1 VAVKDS
7 GGTTLKTYG
16 YDGLHRR
23 ISETASDTTTDF
35 YYSDAWQVLEERVTS
50 HGRQSVSAQYVWS
63 PVYVDALVLRDRD
76 TNGDGTLDERLWVVQ
91 DANYNVT
98 ALVDNSG
105 NVVERY
111 LYDPFGRVTVVDG
124 GWVERS
130 EGTAFAW
137 HYLHQGGRYDDVSG
151 LYHFRYRDYSPTLG
165 RWTSLDPIRYEAG
178 DVNLYRFVNNGP
190 TNKIDPS
197 GLVDRPMN
205 DHPTNKIDPSA
216 PEDRPMPKR
225 VDPGGT
231 FCLIP
236 QSENIIRWVIGPSDK
251 PKLLKDVPFW
261 TKGNPI
267 PALDKTKFTPT
278 VITADRGWSGVIP
291 KGAYIGPD
299 GCGPCVG
306 IALIPPQKGQPVYI
320 MHFSAQ
326 ANVSKGFEEV
336 GFIRWKYY
344 KIWTAD
350 GLVVTRTRVA
360 PGGYEAVICGA
371 LMPEPKEPDFKRVNN
386 QRLYTLEDVVKTCH
400 RNGIKIRCF
409 IPTSGFA
416 LDENNQIWWT
426 RDPAPSEVERYKR

>member
-1 VAVKDS
+1 
-7 GGTTLKTYG
+7 
-16 YDGLHRR
+16 
-23 ISETASDTTTDF
+23 
-35 YYSDAWQVLEERVTS
+35 
-50 HGRQSVSAQYVWS
+50 
-63 PVYVDALVLRDRD
+63 VLRDRD
-76 TNGDGTLDERLWVVQ
+76 SNGDGTLDERLYVAQ
-91 DANYNVT
+91 DGNYDVT
-98 ALVDNSG
+98 ALFDNAG

-111 LYDPFGRVTVVDG
+111 IYDPFGQATILDASWNVLAA
-124 GWVERS
+124 S
-130 EGTAFAW
+130 AFAW
-137 HYLHQGGRYDDVSG
+137 VYLHQGGRFDATSG
-151 LYHFRYRDYSPTLG
+151 LYHFRFRDYSPTLG

-197 GLVDRPMN
+197 
-205 DHPTNKIDPSA
+205 A

-225 VDPGGT
+225 VDPGDT